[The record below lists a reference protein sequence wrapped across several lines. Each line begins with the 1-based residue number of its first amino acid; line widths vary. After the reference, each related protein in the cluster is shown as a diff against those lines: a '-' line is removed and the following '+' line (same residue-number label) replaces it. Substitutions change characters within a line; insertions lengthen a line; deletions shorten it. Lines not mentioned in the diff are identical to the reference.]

1 MKSRLLNISLTFL
14 MSAGLLVSEAHV
26 GPTKTSG
33 GSRGG
38 KKPSGGLAANCSP
51 SAFSSELDINNT
63 RALIQ
68 TGGDMWWDFTRSQY
82 EIPKGSRHTALF
94 AGALWLGGRDISG
107 QLKVA
112 AQRFRSNGVDY
123 WTGPLSVV
131 SAEIDPATCTE
142 FDRHFPTTRTEV
154 TNFVGW
160 YEAGIED
167 AQNGTNKQAENF
179 PDYTVPNSILD
190 WPAHGRNYEPYN
202 EDYYLAPFVDRDGD
216 GNYNPSAGDYPAY
229 DLNNS
234 SDCKERIVNIFGDQN
249 LWWVFND
256 KGNVHT
262 ETGAS
267 SIGMEIRAQAF
278 AFATND
284 EVNNMTFYNYEL
296 VNRST
301 FELTD
306 TYFGQWVDADLGCS
320 NDDYV
325 GCDVQRGL
333 GYCYNGDNNDEDCN
347 GVFGYGPLP
356 PAIGVDFFQGPFQ
369 DADGVDNPLTSKY
382 AEAVEQKGIPYEGI
396 GIGYGDGIID
406 NERFGM
412 RKFLYHNNARD
423 VRGDPSSGV
432 EYYNYLRSIWRDGSR
447 MVYGGTGHQGDA
459 SANPAVPAD
468 YMFPGDTDPIG
479 WGTGGRPQEEW
490 TEVTA
495 GNTEGDRRFM
505 QSAGPFTLKPGA
517 VNNITVGV
525 VWARATTGDNLSS
538 VEAMRKADD
547 KTQALFDN
555 CFQILN
561 GPDAPDLT
569 IRELENELIL
579 YLENPVLSNNYNEAY
594 EESDPT
600 LIPPDSINSGQGK
613 RPLTPEEIQEYNV
626 YRFQGYMIYQVK
638 DNSVSASDLQDLNK
652 ARLIAQVDLRDTVD
666 RLVNYYFDNDLG
678 VDAPRLEVEGENKG
692 IRRSFQI
699 TQDAFSDGDNKLVNH
714 RAYYFI
720 AIAYAYNPNSP
731 NLKFLGS
738 RKSATGGINPVKG
751 IPHMTEV
758 QNGGMILNSRYGTG
772 VRLTRVEG
780 LGNGGQSLR
789 LTEKSV
795 NDIMDGFPWKAD
807 TLTYERGSGPVD
819 IKVVDPVKVKGGNFT
834 LWFRDSVTNG
844 DLSDAYWMLTG
855 TALKD
860 TFYSPKN
867 ISEGTETIIP
877 ELGISVNLGQ
887 VEDPGS
893 RENRSIDNGFLES
906 EVTFKN
912 PSNAWLSGVS
922 DRDGFSEQN
931 WILSGS
937 QSTVPNNSTP
947 LKEENYDDWNYYYKV
962 GTTVNTRLGAGLDDN
977 QLFEQIEGGVIAPF
991 RLTSY
996 KTSNGP
1002 VPGYLRASAVHNAL
1016 ADNPKFKHLFMYDTR
1031 GFTSDPNPNAT
1042 PDSAF
1047 RWGIDSANQ
1056 LNYLH
1061 SVNIVITSDRSK
1073 WTRCPVF
1080 EMRDTI
1086 SESEGNAIRGQL
1098 RDAPSIDKDGN
1109 AATTDEGSSDPES
1122 ANYISG
1128 RGMGWFPGYA
1138 IDLETGERLNMAY
1151 GEDSY
1156 LIAEN
1161 GRDMIWNPTSKIE
1174 EDGPFEEFRGGGKHI
1189 IYVFR
1194 NNRVE
1199 DEVLSYDDAPRASA
1213 DKAPFFNF
1221 DMNHPQ
1227 NRMPGYDAGA
1237 WMYEK
1242 LKDVRGYLNFG
1253 DTTKHNNATHV
1264 FRAGM
1269 WVVNPVLIPGREDEL
1284 DKILNEGSNSNDV
1297 TVKLRV
1303 STSYKG
1309 YGTGRVLEPGESLNI
1324 DSSYFVSAGPVFLKE
1339 AGRDSVYY
1347 PGMSLK
1353 PVSNTKYET
1362 RYRNGR
1368 GSSDIS
1374 DIIIHNING
1383 GLPTYNFTT
1392 TDLAPTVSNIDVA
1405 KNALDAIRVVPNP
1418 YYSYSKYETD
1428 KLDNRVRITNLPRT
1442 CTIRIYTINGVL
1454 VRTLKKD
1461 DDTITSLDWDL
1472 KNQQRVP
1479 ISSGMY
1485 IFHVDAP
1492 EIGEKILKWMGVM
1505 RPVDLD
1511 NF

>member
-1 MKSRLLNISLTFL
+1 MNIKNVSILLIALGFSSVIS
-14 MSAGLLVSEAHV
+14 AHV
-26 GPTKTSG
+26 GPTKE
-33 GSRGG
+33 SRGG
-38 KKPSGGLAANCSP
+38 KKPNSSLAANCSP

-63 RALIQ
+63 RAMIQ

-82 EIPKGSRHTALF
+82 EIPQGSRHTALF

-112 AQRFRSNGVDY
+112 AQRFRQSGVDY
-123 WTGPLSVV
+123 WTGPLSVIN
-131 SAEIDPATCTE
+131 AEIDPATCAE
-142 FDRHFPTTRTEV
+142 YDKHFPTTRTDV
-154 TNFVGW
+154 ANFVGW
-160 YEAGIED
+160 YEAGVED
-167 AQNGTNKQAENF
+167 AQNGTNKQSEQF
-179 PDYTVPNSILD
+179 PNYSVPNSILE

-234 SDCKERIVNIFGDQN
+234 SDCRERIVNIFGDQN

-267 SIGMEIRAQAF
+267 AIGMEIRAQAF

-369 DADGVDNPLTSKY
+369 DADGIDNPLTSKY
-382 AEAVEQKGIPYEGI
+382 TEAIENDGIPYPGI

-447 MVYGGTGHQGDA
+447 MIYGGTGHLGDA
-459 SANPAVPAD
+459 SANPNVTAD

-479 WGTGGRPQEEW
+479 WGTGGRPQPNW

-495 GNTEGDRRFM
+495 GNTVGDRRFM
-505 QSAGPFTLKPGA
+505 QSAGPFKLLPGA

-561 GPDAPDLT
+561 GPDAPDVT

-579 YLENPVLSNNYNEAY
+579 YLDNTVLSNNFNEGY
-594 EESDPT
+594 SESDPT
-600 LIPPDSINSGQGK
+600 LIPPDSINDGTGL
-613 RPLTPEEIQEYNV
+613 RPLTEEEKRAYNV
-626 YRFQGYMIYQVK
+626 YKFQGYLIYQVK
-638 DNSVSASDLQDLNK
+638 DNSVATSDLLDLNK
-652 ARLIAQVDLRDTVD
+652 ARLIAQVDIRDTVD

-678 VDAPRLEVEGENKG
+678 VEVPRLEVDGENEG
-692 IRRSFQI
+692 IRHSFRV

-731 NLKFLGS
+731 TAKFLGS
-738 RKSATGGINPVKG
+738 RKSATGGINPVQG
-751 IPHMTEV
+751 IPHKTDM
-758 QNGGMILNSRYGTG
+758 QNGGMVLRSEYGTG
-772 VRLTRVEG
+772 VILTRVEG
-780 LGNGGQSLR
+780 IGNGGNFLR
-789 LTEKSV
+789 LSEQSI
-795 NDIMDGFPWKAD
+795 NDIMDGAPWKAD
-807 TLTYERGSGPVD
+807 TLTYRRGSGPVD
-819 IKVVDPVKVKGGNFT
+819 IKVVDPVRVKAGNYT
-834 LWFRDSVTNG
+834 LWLQDTMTNG
-844 DLSDAYWMLTG
+844 DLTDAYWMLTG
-855 TALKD
+855 TGLKD
-860 TFYSPKN
+860 TIYSAKN
-867 ISEGTETIIP
+867 IEIGTETVI
-877 ELGISVNLGQ
+877 EDLGISINLGQ
-887 VEDPGS
+887 TEDAGS
-893 RENRSIDNGFLES
+893 EVNRNIDNGFIGS
-906 EVTFKN
+906 EVTFEDMSK
-912 PSNAWLSGVS
+912 PWLIGVP
-922 DRDGFSEQN
+922 DQDGFTPLN
-931 WILSGS
+931 WILSGAQATIPNP
-937 QSTVPNNSTP
+937 QSPIV
-947 LKEENYDDWNYYYKV
+947 EEAYDDWNFYQK
-962 GTTVNTRLGAGLDDN
+962 TTSGVTQRKGEALDPG
-977 QLFEQIEGGVIAPF
+977 QWFEQIEGGAIAPF
-991 RLTSY
+991 RMTAHL
-996 KTSNGP
+996 TSNGP
-1002 VPGYLRASAVHNAL
+1002 VPGYLRARPIHNQH
-1016 ADNPKFKHLFMYDTR
+1016 DRNFRHLFLYDTR
-1031 GFTSDPNPNAT
+1031 GVGGTLNDDDF
-1042 PDSAF
+1042 F
-1047 RWGIDSANQ
+1047 IGIDSINQ

-1061 SVNIVITSDRSK
+1061 GVNVVVTSDKSM
-1073 WTRCPVF
+1073 WTRCPVL

-1098 RDAPSIDKDGN
+1098 RDAPSVDKEGN
-1109 AATTDEGSSDPES
+1109 PATTDAGVSDPEA

-1138 IDLETGERLNMAY
+1138 IDVETGERLNMAF

-1161 GRDMIWNPTSKIE
+1161 GRDMIWNPTDKLVE
-1174 EDGPFEEFRGGGKHI
+1174 EGPFSEFRGGGVHLV
-1189 IYVFR
+1189 YVFR
-1194 NNRVE
+1194 NNSVE
-1199 DEVLSYDDAPRASA
+1199 DEVLSYDDAPRPSA
-1213 DKAPFFNF
+1213 DKAPFLNF
-1221 DMNHPQ
+1221 DYNHPE
-1227 NRMPGYDAGA
+1227 NRMPGYDAGE
-1237 WMYEK
+1237 WMMSK
-1242 LKDVRGYLNFG
+1242 LQDVRGYIGDGNLA
-1253 DTTKHNNATHV
+1253 DTTKFNNASHV
-1264 FRAGM
+1264 FRSAM
-1269 WVVNPVLIPGREDEL
+1269 WVINPLLVPGEDEQL
-1284 DKILNEGSNSNDV
+1284 DKILQGDASANTL

-1303 STSYKG
+1303 STKYRNF
-1309 YGTGRVLEPGESLNI
+1309 GTGRVLADNESLKI
-1324 DSSYFVSAGPVFLKE
+1324 DSSYYVAAGPVFLKE
-1339 AGRDSVYY
+1339 AGKDSVYY
-1347 PGMSLK
+1347 PGMTIT
-1353 PVSNTKYET
+1353 PTSNTTYQL

-1368 GSSDIS
+1368 ESSDIS
-1374 DIIIHNING
+1374 NILVHNING
-1383 GLPTYNFTT
+1383 GLPTYNFSLN
-1392 TDLAPTVSNIDVA
+1392 DLAPEINNTDVA
-1405 KNALDAIRVVPNP
+1405 KDAMSLIKIVPNP
-1418 YYSYSKYETD
+1418 YYAYSKYEID
-1428 KLDNRVRITNLPRT
+1428 KLDNRIKITNLPKT
-1442 CTIRIYTINGVL
+1442 VTVRIYTINGIL

-1461 DDTITSLDWDL
+1461 DDTITSLEWDL

-1485 IFHVDAP
+1485 VFHIEAP
-1492 EIGEKILKWMGVM
+1492 GIGETVLKWMGVM
-1505 RPVDLD
+1505 RPIDLD